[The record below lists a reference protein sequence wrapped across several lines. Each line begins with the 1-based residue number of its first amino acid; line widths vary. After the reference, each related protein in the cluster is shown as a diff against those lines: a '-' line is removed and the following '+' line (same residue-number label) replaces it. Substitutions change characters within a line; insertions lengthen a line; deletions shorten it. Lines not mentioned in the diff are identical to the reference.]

1 MNAADVFLR
10 VVGLLEVA
18 QIPYMV
24 TGSFASSFHG
34 TPRTTQDIDLIVFP
48 TVGQLRGFLQSL
60 PASDYYVSGPEALE
74 ALERQGQFNVIDLK
88 GGWKIDFIIGKN
100 RPFSREEFARRAVVN
115 FMGMSLTMASVE
127 DTILA
132 KLEWSKLG
140 ESTRQ
145 LEDVAAML
153 RIRHD
158 EIDTEYLTRWIE
170 ALGLDEVWSRARR
183 LADSAT

>member
-1 MNAADVFLR
+1 MTAVDVFRRILT
-10 VVGLLEVA
+10 LLDAA
-18 QIPYMV
+18 QISYMV

-34 TPRTTQDIDLIVFP
+34 TPRTTQDIDLVVFP

-60 PASDYYVSGPEALE
+60 PESDYYASEPAVLE
-74 ALERQGQFNVIDLK
+74 ALERRGQFNVIDLK
-88 GGWKIDFIIGKN
+88 SGWKIDFIIGKD

-145 LEDVAAML
+145 LEDVVAML
-153 RIRHD
+153 KVRHD
-158 EIDTEYLTRWIE
+158 EIDTEYLARWIE
-170 ALGLDEVWSRARR
+170 ALGLDEVWRRARR
-183 LADSAT
+183 MAEPAP